1 MTRARC
7 CCCGLR
13 THWPLRARK
22 HARGTSR
29 AASRP
34 SHVARRVFY
43 VVLTQPVRFRRWRR
57 TRPLSAARVDPTAL
71 PRQVAPAPCNETCGN
86 CAAWPRAAPR
96 GHALGLLRLACRAG
110 AVRVSCAKVTRRR
123 SCNVRRR
130 RDAPADRRGH
140 GARQTRPQLRCD
152 LRSVHRT
159 CMPAPCVRNPHVT
172 SPLAFTHMSPQLARA
187 HQSRVRARLRSHFH
201 SQAES
206 VPDGIHTWHAVR
218 AAYDAGLQA
227 GRRVRRAAAARCV
240 AAGRALCSR
249 RGCCRAAAR
258 ALALQPPRRGPDS
271 AESRQPAR
279 ARSGGY
285 SAEHARCDRLCRC

>member
-1 MTRARC
+1 MCRAVKCGTCGKMTWAGCGQHIEAVRCMTRARC

-96 GHALGLLRLACRAG
+96 GHALGLLPP
-110 AVRVSCAKVTRRR
+110 RV
-123 SCNVRRR
+123 
-130 RDAPADRRGH
+130 PRRG
-140 GARQTRPQLRCD
+140 R
-152 LRSVHRT
+152 
-159 CMPAPCVRNPHVT
+159 
-172 SPLAFTHMSPQLARA
+172 
-187 HQSRVRARLRSHFH
+187 SRVLRQSDEAAQLQRQATKGRACGPQR
-201 SQAES
+201 
-206 VPDGIHTWHAVR
+206 P
-218 AAYDAGLQA
+218 
-227 GRRVRRAAAARCV
+227 RRAANQTAT
-240 AAGRALCSR
+240 AL
-249 RGCCRAAAR
+249 
-258 ALALQPPRRGPDS
+258 
-271 AESRQPAR
+271 
-279 ARSGGY
+279 
-285 SAEHARCDRLCRC
+285 